1 MVSEIVGVSVGVP
14 LGITDVL
21 HELYESECDAVRLE
35 QMKVIAE
42 HTYRV
47 SGDTDILMEGLSDIG
62 HGIIEWFKKMATII
76 REFFSKFIKIFTD
89 FALSLDAFVEKN
101 RDALL
106 KSEINTTITGF
117 RFTVLDKPD
126 PNMSEMDKLIASY
139 NSMLNGIDSL
149 ELSEVR
155 KQSVDFLSDVNMG
168 KIRGEVLGSKNAIES
183 DIFLKE
189 VRKFY
194 RDNMESPGNIK
205 VDNSYINEIVSH
217 AKKLVDAKSKA
228 TNDRDRILKLLK
240 SAESFFNSRVVIGY
254 DNRAATIKTRTISSS
269 STSDKFDTADG
280 DTLQYDKYYKK
291 YSGLMVAKYNEIKE
305 LSKIISVVVTERAN
319 AFKDQ
324 VKQERKIVSMAMKP
338 IVSKSAEESTFYNE
352 IVQGNYDEDTEE
364 ATNYEIIGNEYDFVN
379 GPVVENAELRNLHRE
394 TSWYNDV
401 LQGNYNQVAM
411 EGVISTL
418 ANTLQGFILKITG
431 MFRGKAKGMTK
442 KYGPWIK
449 DDGVIEQIKG
459 NARKMSL
466 DLVDHWS
473 ADYRRDLTLIED
485 AFNRVFQE
493 TNDLTKCVFAANF
506 IKETNIENI
515 KKFGDNGR
523 DLTNIMRNYF
533 RCGKPGIDKLDK
545 VTLAGTEL
553 EKQITKMIDY
563 VADYSK
569 FAETLVTIEGKAK
582 NLKVPVGESTSL
594 WFDSYLNIEGCTVA
608 ESSLGMILPIM
619 PGFDYVMEADTKEPD
634 ANASA
639 KQVVNNA
646 VKNAPDDKTTKN
658 ATQVVNNTNKDV
670 ETAAGDVGKGKAGE
684 GRKEYYSFT
693 CDFLKKLVSSYCTVC
708 EERAVLYINVLKNCA
723 GPEYRPVF
731 RNGEYI
737 KKSIRVKDEG
747 RTVEVDVNDQGNND
761 NAAKGK
767 AKKPGV
773 MSKIKNAVVKNKKA
787 MAESTDISSVYEKPT
802 IGLNWMD

>member
-1 MVSEIVGVSVGVP
+1 MNVLSELIGAPVGPP
-14 LGITDVL
+14 LDTIDVL
-21 HELYESECDAVRLE
+21 HVLYESDCDAVRVA
-35 QMKVIAE
+35 QTKVIAE
-42 HTYRV
+42 HAYLV
-47 SGDTDILMEGLSDIG
+47 SGDTDILMEGFSDIT
-62 HGIIEWFKKMATII
+62 HGIMEWFRKVINVVK
-76 REFFSKFIKIFTD
+76 EFFSKFIKIFTD
-89 FALSLDAFVEKN
+89 FALNLDDFVKKN
-101 RDALL
+101 RDDLL
-106 KSEINTTITGF
+106 ASEINTTITGF
-117 RFTVLDKPD
+117 RFTVLDKPA
-126 PNMSEMDKLIASY
+126 PNMDEFDKLLASY
-139 NSMLNGIDSL
+139 NSMLNRIDTL
-149 ELSEVR
+149 ELNEIR
-155 KQSVDFLSDVNMG
+155 NQSVEFLSDLNLRRV
-168 KIRGEVLGSKNAIES
+168 RGDVLGSKNAITG
-183 DIFLKE
+183 DTFLKE
-189 VRKFY
+189 VRRFY
-194 RDNMESPGNIK
+194 RNGMESTSEIK
-205 VDNSYINEIVSH
+205 VDKDYISEIVNH
-217 AKKLVDAKSKA
+217 AGKLVDAKKLAIS
-228 TNDRDRILKLLK
+228 DRDRILKLLK
-240 SAESFFNSRVVIGY
+240 AAESFFNNRVPVGY
-254 DNRAATIKTRTISSS
+254 ENRTATIKTRSISSTS
-269 STSDKFDTADG
+269 SSDKFDTDDG
-280 DTLQYDKYYKK
+280 EALRYETHYKK
-291 YSGLMVAKYNEIKE
+291 YSALMVTKYNEVKE
-305 LSKIISVVVTERAN
+305 LSKIINVVVTERAN
-319 AFKDQ
+319 AFRDQ
-324 VKQERKIVSMAMKP
+324 VKQERKVVGMAMKP
-338 IVSKSAEESTFYNE
+338 IVSKSAEESTFFDD
-352 IVQGNYDEDTEE
+352 VEE
-364 ATNYEIIGNEYDFVN
+364 AANYETVGNEYDFVT
-379 GPVVENAELRNLHRE
+379 GPVVESVELRNLYRE
-394 TSWYNDV
+394 ASWYNDA
-401 LQGNYNQVAM
+401 LQGGYNQVAM

-418 ANTLQGFILKITG
+418 ANALQGFILKISG

-731 RNGEYI
+731 RNGEYV